1 MLIRV
6 YVEKHR
12 TITPPCGSFKKKFS
26 KKTKIQGLV
35 RGLLTDY
42 KKPSFLKIQSK
53 LAELRNVKVCHNK
66 KRKKFL
72 CIFDFLLSSS
82 IQPTMTQCHL
92 KPNKEVY
99 LY

>member
-1 MLIRV
+1 MLKSIGLLDNLV
-6 YVEKHR
+6 YHLKK
-12 TITPPCGSFKKKFS
+12 SFQ

-66 KRKKFL
+66 KKKKISMYFRFPV
-72 CIFDFLLSSS
+72 IVVYPTDHDTMSS
-82 IQPTMTQCHL
+82 
-92 KPNKEVY
+92 EA
-99 LY
+99 

>member
-1 MLIRV
+1 MLKSIGLLHHLV
-6 YVEKHR
+6 DHLKK
-12 TITPPCGSFKKKFS
+12 SFQ

-66 KRKKFL
+66 KKKKIL